1 MKSRFMI
8 QVAGV
13 SLLAFAVSG
22 CAVPGKTYATPVE
35 AMNAVADVVGTG
47 DTQRVEQIFGSGAM
61 DVIGSGDPIAD
72 RADAKRV
79 KEMILEHLEFE
90 GNDDEV
96 VAVIGAQG
104 WPFPIPL
111 TRHGDGWRFDLDE
124 GREELLNRRVGRNE
138 LSTLVTLREYVIAQ
152 GEYAAFGRDGNPPA
166 FAQAFRST
174 AGSHDGLYWPAA
186 EGEPESPLGPLIAD
200 AVEEGY
206 VSRAKAAGESWP
218 FHGYHYRI
226 LTRRGADAPGGER
239 DYIDGNGLMTLGFAV
254 VAWPAIYGKSGVM
267 TFVVSHLGIIFEKD
281 LGPGTSKAV
290 RSMTSYEPDETW
302 APVSD

>member
-1 MKSRFMI
+1 MI
-8 QVAGV
+8 QVSGV
-13 SLLAFAVSG
+13 SVLACVMSG
-22 CAVPGKTYATPVE
+22 CAAPGKTYATPAE
-35 AMNAVADVVGTG
+35 AMNAVADVVGTN

-72 RADAKRV
+72 RADAMRV
-79 KEMILEHLEFE
+79 KEMILDRVEFE
-90 GNDDEV
+90 GDLDEV

-124 GREELLNRRVGRNE
+124 GREELLNRRIGRNE
-138 LSTLVTLREYVIAQ
+138 LSTLATLREYVTAQ
-152 GEYAAFGRDGNPPA
+152 GEYAAIGRDGNPPA
-166 FAQAFRST
+166 FAQTFRST

-200 AVEEGY
+200 AVEAGY
-206 VSRAKAAGESWP
+206 YQTTGESSS

-226 LTRRGADAPGGER
+226 LTRRGAHAPGGER
-239 DYIDGNGLMTLGFAV
+239 DYIDGNGMMTLGFAA
-254 VAWPAIYGKSGVM
+254 VAWPTSYGNSGVM

-281 LGPGTSKAV
+281 LGPGTTKAI
-290 RSMTSYEPDETW
+290 RSMTAYEPDETW

>member
-1 MKSRFMI
+1 
-8 QVAGV
+8 V

-22 CAVPGKTYATPVE
+22 CAVPGKTYATPAE

-72 RADAKRV
+72 RADAIRV
-79 KEMILEHLEFE
+79 KEMILDHLEFE

-152 GEYAAFGRDGNPPA
+152 GEYAAVGRDGNPPA

-281 LGPGTSKAV
+281 LGPGTTKAV

-302 APVSD
+302 APVRD